1 MRKDNEVYK
10 SYYELYSQFNFYL
23 EDAKSLL
30 QECKGNAKDNCMMEC
45 TMNLNVRYYKNRTKN
60 EDFFFDSKLNFLAI
74 KNDDH
79 FLHNETIFAVTSKE
93 GRQFENCLEK
103 TNNEHYG

>member
-23 EDAKSLL
+23 EDAKGLL

-60 EDFFFDSKLNFLAI
+60 EDFFLFQI
-74 KNDDH
+74 K
-79 FLHNETIFAVTSKE
+79 FFGYQKWWSFFT
-93 GRQFENCLEK
+93 
-103 TNNEHYG
+103 

>member
-1 MRKDNEVYK
+1 
-10 SYYELYSQFNFYL
+10 
-23 EDAKSLL
+23 
-30 QECKGNAKDNCMMEC
+30 
-45 TMNLNVRYYKNRTKN
+45 MNLNVRYYKNRTKN
-60 EDFFFDSKLNFLAI
+60 EDSFFDSKLNFLAI

-103 TNNEHYG
+103 TKNEQYPLQTY

>member
-1 MRKDNEVYK
+1 MFVIIKIGPKMRII
-10 SYYELYSQFNFYL
+10 
-23 EDAKSLL
+23 
-30 QECKGNAKDNCMMEC
+30 
-45 TMNLNVRYYKNRTKN
+45 
-60 EDFFFDSKLNFLAI
+60 FFDFKLNFLAI

-93 GRQFENCLEK
+93 GRRFEKCLKK